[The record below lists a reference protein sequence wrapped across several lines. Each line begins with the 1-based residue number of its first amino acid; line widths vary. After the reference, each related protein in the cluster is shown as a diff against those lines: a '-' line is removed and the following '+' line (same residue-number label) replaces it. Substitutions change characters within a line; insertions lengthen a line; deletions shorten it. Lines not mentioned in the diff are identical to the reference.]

1 MTAAGGEKNRSAIVH
16 ALMQKAQDLDAA
28 RVDSVNQ
35 GMARVSDRIFA
46 SAGAAPWGTDPWI

>member
-1 MTAAGGEKNRSAIVH
+1 MTTAGDEKDRSAIVH

-35 GMARVSDRIFA
+35 GMACVSDRIFA
-46 SAGAAPWGTDPWI
+46 SAGATPRGADPWI